1 MAKNCGENSEMLRE
15 IVKVAIIG
23 SGIMG
28 YGIAQVFAQKG
39 YLVNLIARRS
49 LSLNEALIRIC
60 DSLHK
65 FEAKGV
71 LLEDPSKIVKR
82 ICFTCDINKVSDVDF
97 ILESITEDLVMK
109 KDLFTQVEL
118 LAPDGVIVASN
129 TSSLSIT
136 DLASVMSKPENV
148 CGMHFFNPP
157 QLMRLV
163 EVIQGKKTSNETVKT
178 VSYLAQKLGKE
189 FVIIEADYSIVNRV
203 LFPSLNEAISIFF
216 ERDSTPHV
224 IDKALRLG
232 LNLKIGHLAL
242 VDFIGLDTV
251 LHIMKILNE
260 RTPINY
266 YCIPN
271 LERMVKSGFLGR
283 KSGKGFYVYD
293 K

>member
-1 MAKNCGENSEMLRE
+1 VLRE
-15 IVKVAIIG
+15 IVKVAVIG
-23 SGIMG
+23 SGVMG
-28 YGIAQVFAQKG
+28 HGIAQLFAQKG
-39 YLVNLIARRS
+39 YYVNLLARKS
-49 LSLNEALIRIC
+49 ISLNKAYGLILE
-60 DSLHK
+60 SLRK
-65 FEAKGV
+65 FESKGV
-71 LLEDPSKIVKR
+71 LSESPSKIIGR
-82 ICFTCDINKVSDVDF
+82 ICFTCDINEAVSDVDF
-97 ILESITEDLVMK
+97 ILESITENRAMK

-136 DLASVMSKPENV
+136 DLASVMSRPENV

-163 EVIQGKKTSNETVKT
+163 EVIKGKKTSDETVKT

-189 FVIIEADYSIVNRV
+189 FVIVEADYSIVNRV

-216 ERDSTPHV
+216 ERDSTPQV

-232 LNLKIGHLAL
+232 LNIKIGHLAL

-271 LERMVKSGFLGR
+271 LERMVKKGFLGR
-283 KSGKGFYVYD
+283 KSGKGIYVYD